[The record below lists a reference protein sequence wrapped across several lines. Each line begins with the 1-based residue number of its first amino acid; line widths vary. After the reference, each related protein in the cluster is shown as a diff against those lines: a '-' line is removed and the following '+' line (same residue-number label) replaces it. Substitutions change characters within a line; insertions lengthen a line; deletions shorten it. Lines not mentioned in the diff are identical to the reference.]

1 MRIGI
6 WGACCAALTVA
17 ACATTTAREAT
28 LSELTPVSDPR
39 FAALDA
45 YFAESAEAGVRAGY
59 VVAIVEDG
67 DLVHTVATGAADLEA
82 GLPMQLDTRF
92 RIASMTKP
100 ITSAAVMML
109 VEDGVIGLDDPVA
122 DYVPEIAAME
132 VAVAP
137 MAGEDGVIE
146 TRPAATEMTIRH
158 LLTHSSGI
166 GYLFDFESDLGQLYL
181 ANSLYAGEG
190 DLEARMGQLSELPL
204 YFDPGAMWFYS
215 YSVDVLGRVV
225 EVAAGQPF
233 EDFLE
238 ERIFAP
244 LGMNDTTFF
253 PAPEDYAG
261 IARIHTH
268 AEGGAIVAAFAPPGA
283 TEPDQYGRQPE
294 FVPDWPS
301 GGGGLVSDTDDYL
314 RFALMLANGGEL
326 DGVRILSE
334 GSVDAM
340 TSRQLDPALTPDG
353 FAGFDAG
360 FGLAITSDPAASAI
374 EDRNGDFSWGGFF
387 GTDFVVS
394 PETGV
399 VAIMMSQNLP
409 SPHAPAVDPRAD
421 FRRLVYEGLAE

>member
-6 WGACCAALTVA
+6 WGASCAALMAA
-17 ACATTTAREAT
+17 ACATTSSPET

-39 FAALDA
+39 FAELDA
-45 YFAESAEAGVRAGY
+45 YFAQSAEDGVRAGY
-59 VVAIVEDG
+59 VVAIIEDG
-67 DLVHTVATGAADLEA
+67 ALVHSLATGAADLEA
-82 GLPMQLDTRF
+82 GVAMQLNTRF
-92 RIASMTKP
+92 RIASMSKP

-109 VEDGVIGLDDPVA
+109 VEDGIIGLDDPVA
-122 DYVPEIAAME
+122 DYVPDIAAME

-137 MAGEDGVIE
+137 TANADGVIE
-146 TRPAATEMTIRH
+146 TRPAANVMTVRH

-181 ANSLYAGEG
+181 ANSLYSGEG

-225 EVAAGQPF
+225 EVASGQPF
-233 EDFLE
+233 EEFLD
-238 ERIFAP
+238 ERIFTP

-268 AEGGAIVAAFAPPGA
+268 IEGGAIVAAFAPSGA

-294 FVPDWPS
+294 FIPDWPS

-314 RFALMLANGGEL
+314 RFAQMLANGGEL

-334 GSVDAM
+334 ASVDAM
-340 TSRQLDPALTPDG
+340 TSRQLDPALTPAG
-353 FAGFDAG
+353 FAGFEAG
-360 FGLAITSDPAASAI
+360 FGVAFTSDAAASAI

-409 SPHAPAVDPRAD
+409 GPHAPDADPRAD